1 MNIQSSGVGHHE
13 WYDWARSAYKLRV
26 RAGKNIFLWG
36 SDGVGNQTFKE
47 PLILHVRN
55 DMFGVEITLGTQKA
69 GGTQTL
75 IGTLQPGECLSLP
88 VNHIC
93 GVYATCTNESIV
105 SCRIVR

>member
-1 MNIQSSGVGHHE
+1 MNVRTNTDHDE
-13 WYDWARSAYKLRV
+13 WYDWTRSTYKLRV

-36 SDGVGNQTFKE
+36 SAGVGDQSFTE

-55 DMFGVEITLGTQKA
+55 DMFGVEITLAAQKA
-69 GGTQTL
+69 SGAHTS

-88 VNHIC
+88 INHIC
-93 GVYATCTNESIV
+93 GVYATCPNDSIV